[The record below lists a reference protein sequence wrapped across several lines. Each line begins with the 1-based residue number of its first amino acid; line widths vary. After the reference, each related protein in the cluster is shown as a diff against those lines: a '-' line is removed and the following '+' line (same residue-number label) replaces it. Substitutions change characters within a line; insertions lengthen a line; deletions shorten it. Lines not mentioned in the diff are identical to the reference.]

1 LEIDEQSKEYWRWR
15 DTILYNEELLME
27 QLCFDF
33 EVMHPY
39 DYLVGLVKRF
49 ASGNSVL
56 GKCAWAF
63 INDRC
68 GCLPLSLVVVVGLC
82 FETYCSLR
90 TPMQVMY
97 PAHVIAASSF
107 YFARKHT
114 QTIIPQSPEGK
125 EWYEEYHV
133 RLEDLRGTKYLKPN
147 LLQTKSNNLGRCRH
161 DDGGDIP
168 NSPTPKVPWKIPV
181 PYRLSHLPQ

>member
-33 EVMHPY
+33 EVIHPY

-63 INDRC
+63 INDRYI
-68 GCLPLSLVVVVGLC
+68 CLPLSLVAIGGSCL
-82 FETYCSLR
+82 ETDGSLR
-90 TPMQVMY
+90 TLMQVMY

-107 YFARKHT
+107 YFAKKHT
-114 QTIIPQSPEGK
+114 QTIIPKSPEEK
-125 EWYEEYHV
+125 EWYEEYSV
-133 RLEDLRGTKYLKPN
+133 RLEDLRGTKCIKP
-147 LLQTKSNNLGRCRH
+147 
-161 DDGGDIP
+161 I
-168 NSPTPKVPWKIPV
+168 
-181 PYRLSHLPQ
+181 